1 MLRFNNFTDEY
12 KYFVQGYVLP
22 LMGMSGKPAKFYDAD
37 DVKGEIGSSIVVGV
51 VDTDKNKKLYF
62 GSLSRILF
70 YASFSHGFPQDT
82 LKLAR
87 CLCRAFFDISQFQFS
102 HPSKARVRY
111 VSDMH
116 RESVYQMAIQRGIC
130 DWMVGE
136 EMKPVEKL
144 LTLLEKWAVQTYEGK
159 KVTFGFF
166 INPKDDSLPTA
177 IRGETWLKFL
187 ENDYSAVLTDCIHSV
202 IQLDKTCGFVRFLSL
217 AEGGTISAHQLSP
230 FLPLRF
236 SQCIDKYIR
245 GSAVGIFLLNNGDIV
260 LSKEGKIN
268 LVKRNLH
275 WLNFS
280 FAAFHDA
287 ICDEHTSWNEQL
299 LKEVYA
305 TMLDVSFAHTGGI
318 IAIVKD
324 SDSLSELK
332 CSILK
337 PCDDLSEELANKGNQ
352 KQERKQS
359 GADDREMQKIK
370 RKVIENLVNRK
381 NFCQIDRKLRSEL
394 TAMDGACILDP
405 NGNVISFGAIIRN
418 DAESSGGARGAAS
431 KTLSRYGLAIKISTD
446 GYVEL
451 YLEGEKK
458 FSIK

>member
-1 MLRFNNFTDEY
+1 
-12 KYFVQGYVLP
+12 
-22 LMGMSGKPAKFYDAD
+22 
-37 DVKGEIGSSIVVGV
+37 
-51 VDTDKNKKLYF
+51 
-62 GSLSRILF
+62 
-70 YASFSHGFPQDT
+70 
-82 LKLAR
+82 
-87 CLCRAFFDISQFQFS
+87 
-102 HPSKARVRY
+102 
-111 VSDMH
+111 MH

-144 LTLLEKWAVQTYEGK
+144 LALLEKWAVQTYEGK

-177 IRGETWLKFL
+177 IMGETWLKFL

-236 SQCIDKYIR
+236 SQCIDKYIK

-305 TMLDVSFAHTGGI
+305 TMVIINNREYALDIQEMILWAALNWQIMDAGSLENAYSAKLKASGI
-318 IAIVKD
+318 RPQRSISDCMRRLMQRGLVVEGCGETDEDALYALLSGLYVVPI
-324 SDSLSELK
+324 SDSLLLRLISFIKLTVFGHVPFAVTRKLFRKDRRSANERRVYRLSRQALLSTAELIK
-332 CSILK
+332 CVEYDIHTIHSDSQLM
-337 PCDDLSEELANKGNQ
+337 DALY
-352 KQERKQS
+352 
-359 GADDREMQKIK
+359 ADDTTTSDNIADMVRPFVCCRPVLQA
-370 RKVIENLVNRK
+370 VAN
-381 NFCQIDRKLRSEL
+381 
-394 TAMDGACILDP
+394 
-405 NGNVISFGAIIRN
+405 
-418 DAESSGGARGAAS
+418 
-431 KTLSRYGLAIKISTD
+431 
-446 GYVEL
+446 L
-451 YLEGEKK
+451 YLRRQIIFERL
-458 FSIK
+458 S

>member
-1 MLRFNNFTDEY
+1 MLIFKSFSEEY
-12 KYFVQGYVLP
+12 KHFIENYVLP
-22 LMGMSGKPAKFYDAD
+22 LMGVPDGQDLISDAGD
-37 DVKGEIGSSIVVGV
+37 TGRIVNPSKCVEV
-51 VDTDKNKKLYF
+51 VENKKLYF
-62 GSLSRILF
+62 GSPSQILF
-70 YASFSHGFPQDT
+70 FMPINHSFPSDT

-87 CLCRAFFDISQFQFS
+87 CLCTAFFDISQFLYTYPTKS
-102 HPSKARVRY
+102 RLHY

-116 RESVYQMAIQRGIC
+116 RENVYQMAIQRGIC
-130 DWMVGE
+130 AWMVGGNNDS
-136 EMKPVEKL
+136 VEKL
-144 LTLLEKWAVQTYEGK
+144 LALLEKWAVQTYEGK

-166 INPKDDSLPTA
+166 INPMDDSLPATIA
-177 IRGETWLKFL
+177 GETWLKFL

-202 IQLDKTCGFVRFLSL
+202 IQLDKSCGFVRFLSL
-217 AEGGTISAHQLSP
+217 AEGGTISDHQLSP

-260 LSKEGKIN
+260 LSKEKRIK

-280 FAAFHDA
+280 FNAFHDA
-287 ICDEHTSWNEQL
+287 ICDEHTSWDEKL
-299 LKEVYA
+299 LEEVYA
-305 TMLDVSFAHTGGI
+305 TTLDVSFAHTGGI

-324 SDSLSELK
+324 SQSLSELK
-332 CSILK
+332 SSILK
-337 PCDDLSEELANKGNQ
+337 PRDDLSENLTNQGNQ
-352 KQERKQS
+352 MSGQS
-359 GADDREMQKIK
+359 KDHDMEMQEIK
-370 RKVIENLVNRK
+370 REVIENLVAK
-381 NFCQIDRKLRSEL
+381 KDFCSIDRKLRSEL
-394 TAMDGACILDP
+394 TAMDGACILDS

-418 DAESSGGARGAAS
+418 DAESAGGARGAAS
-431 KTLSRYGLAIKISTD
+431 KTLSRYGLAVKISTD